1 MRFDRFHATLTA
13 AMATERPTAEHSMR
27 AALDEAE
34 RSVNDVLV
42 RLGRWWIKQT
52 PRVQMGTAA
61 AALLGVVLVVNT
73 CLGAAGRVTTSG
85 TESTDAAATP
95 ARAVAGMP
103 TVEIAPS
110 DAGKAWTVNRRWQG
124 NGPFMSEQFTVG
136 DHWRV
141 DWLWSPNQP
150 GAALQVFIFD
160 ASGFTQLQIAAN
172 THLGGADTSFW
183 MGPGTYHLKVNAIGG
198 DWKLDVQ
205 DLR

>member
-1 MRFDRFHATLTA
+1 
-13 AMATERPTAEHSMR
+13 MATERPTAEQTLR
-27 AALDEAE
+27 ATLNDVE
-34 RSVNDVLV
+34 RRADDVLV
-42 RLGRWWIKQT
+42 QLERWWVKQT
-52 PRVQMGTAA
+52 LRMQIGTAA
-61 AALLGVVLVVNT
+61 AALITVVLVANLF
-73 CLGAAGRVTTSG
+73 LGAIGRVTASAPA
-85 TESTDAAATP
+85 SPQAASSPAHAAAG
-95 ARAVAGMP
+95 AL

-110 DAGKAWTVNRRWQG
+110 DTGKAWALNRVWQG

-136 DHWRV
+136 EHWRV

-150 GAALQVFIFD
+150 GATLQVFIFD

-183 MGPGTYHLKVNAIGG
+183 MGPGTYHLKVNSIGG